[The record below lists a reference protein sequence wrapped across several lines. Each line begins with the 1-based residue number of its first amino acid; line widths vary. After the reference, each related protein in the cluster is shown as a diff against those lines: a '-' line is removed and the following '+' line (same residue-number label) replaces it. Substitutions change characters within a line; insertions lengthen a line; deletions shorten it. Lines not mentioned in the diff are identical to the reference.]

1 MAEGPD
7 HRQHQLRSRRR
18 HRQRRGSQLEV
29 AGIGM
34 VEKLTG
40 KDDLILA
47 LNSGSSSL
55 KFGIFYRGAA
65 EEEPLLTGSA
75 EGIGH
80 SNGSLHIRSSDGKPL
95 ILREGILESQSD
107 ALSALGAAVQ
117 EHIHN
122 TPLAVGHRIVHGGPE
137 LSTHQLITPQVLDQ
151 LRSATHFAP
160 LHIPQA
166 LTLIASAQSIFPSAA
181 HYACFDDTF
190 HRTIPEV
197 ASHLPLPQRYFDAG
211 IRRYGFHGLS
221 YESLV
226 HHFGTKL
233 PERAIFAH
241 LGNGASL
248 CAVRNGVSVD
258 TTMGLTPTGGIPMG
272 TRCGDLD
279 PGVFLYL
286 LRTENLDADHLEDM
300 LNHQSGLFALSSG
313 ESDVKALE
321 KSMRSNDSHA
331 ALALN
336 VFALSVRKIIGAYVA
351 LLGGVDLLVFTGGI
365 GQHSDHIRS
374 LAADGLEFLGLRTGK
389 IQIVPTEE
397 ELQIARHCRRM
408 MLKAR

>member
-1 MAEGPD
+1 MAG
-7 HRQHQLRSRRR
+7 
-18 HRQRRGSQLEV
+18 V
-29 AGIGM
+29 GM
-34 VEKLTG
+34 EEELAG

-55 KFGIFYRGAA
+55 KFGIYYRGATD
-65 EEEPLLTGSA
+65 EEPLLTGSA

-80 SNGSLHIRSSDGKPL
+80 RNGSLHIRSSDGRPL

-117 EHIHN
+117 EHIH
-122 TPLAVGHRIVHGGPE
+122 TAPVAVGHRVVHGGPK
-137 LSTHQLITPQVLDQ
+137 LRTHQLITPQVLDQ

-181 HYACFDDTF
+181 HYACFDDAF
-190 HRTIPEV
+190 HQTIPEV

-272 TRCGDLD
+272 TRSGDLD

-286 LRTENLDADHLEDM
+286 LGNEKFSADELEDL

-313 ESDVKALE
+313 ESDVKVLE
-321 KSMRSNDSHA
+321 ERARSNDPHA

-336 VFALSVRKIIGAYVA
+336 SFAVSVRKVIGAYIA
-351 LLGGVDLLVFTGGI
+351 LLGGVELLVFTGGI
-365 GQHSDHIRS
+365 GEHSDRIRS
-374 LAADGLEFLGLRTGK
+374 TATNGLEVLGLTTEK
-389 IQIVPTEE
+389 IRVVPTQEE
-397 ELQIARHCRRM
+397 QQIARRCRTM
-408 MLKAR
+408 ITQL

>member
-1 MAEGPD
+1 MERLA
-7 HRQHQLRSRRR
+7 Q
-18 HRQRRGSQLEV
+18 
-29 AGIGM
+29 
-34 VEKLTG
+34 
-40 KDDLILA
+40 KDDLILV

-55 KFGIFYRGAA
+55 KFGVYYRGAND
-65 EEEPLLTGSA
+65 EEPLLTGSA
-75 EGIGH
+75 AGIGRD
-80 SNGSLHIRSSDGKPL
+80 NGTLQIRSSSGERLLQRD
-95 ILREGILESQSD
+95 GILESQVD
-107 ALSALGAAVQ
+107 ALAAVAAAIRD
-117 EHIHN
+117 HIHAS
-122 TPLAVGHRIVHGGPE
+122 PWAVGHRVVHGGPK
-137 LSTHQLITPQVLDQ
+137 LLIHQLITPEVMDG

-166 LTLIASAQSIFPSAA
+166 LSLIASAQSIFPEAR
-181 HYACFDDTF
+181 HFACFDDAF

-197 ASHLPLPQRYFDAG
+197 ASHFPLPQRYFDAG

-221 YESLV
+221 YGSLV
-226 HHFGTKL
+226 HHFGDQL

-241 LGNGASL
+241 LGNGSSL
-248 CAVRNGVSVD
+248 CALRDGVSID

-286 LRTENLDADHLEDM
+286 LRTEKLDADRLEDM

-321 KSMRSNDSHA
+321 KRVRSNDPRA

-336 VFALSVRKIIGAYVA
+336 VFRSEERRVIGAYVA
-351 LLGGVDLLVFTGGI
+351 LLGGIDLLVFTGGI

-374 LAADGLEFLGLRTGK
+374 LAVDGLEFLGLPADK

-397 ELQIARHCRRM
+397 ETQIARHCRRM
-408 MLKAR
+408 MSKTR